1 MAIRDFWC
9 QGTNLPHRLTRMQ
22 KKQRELGAEPKE
34 CVAASQFI
42 SKVQST
48 APFPARIHKI
58 QKWLVAIRIKA
69 ICIWLCRYVYYI
81 WVRYHQGMAQ
91 KMLHCE
97 FQRFP
102 PLVRGAVSN
111 RATNL
116 SLWVPLGE
124 FLRGH
129 QLQWASGE
137 RMKWPNDHMIWWN
150 GWHGMTT
157 LKRMTSLNDRMIWNP
172 SKKFHEF
179 VVWLLSW
186 PLFPVS
192 CTGYGTSIPTQL
204 QKCSRCISLRQFSSR
219 ATPRPGGAL
228 LTFGSEQLRE
238 VLKMY
243 SNIA

>member
-1 MAIRDFWC
+1 MIGR
-9 QGTNLPHRLTRMQ
+9 NSH
-22 KKQRELGAEPKE
+22 
-34 CVAASQFI
+34 
-42 SKVQST
+42 QSYLYMVT
-48 APFPARIHKI
+48 YIIH
-58 QKWLVAIRIKA
+58 WLDMVIFLI
-69 ICIWLCRYVYYI
+69 LYS
-81 WVRYHQGMAQ
+81 HQGMAQ

-102 PLVRGAVSN
+102 PFVRGAVSN

-179 VVWLLSW
+179 IVWLLSS

-192 CTGYGTSIPTQL
+192 CTGHGTSIPTQL

-238 VLKMY
+238 VLKMH